1 MRVKEI
7 CREKGIT
14 LKQLAERMGVPPE
27 SLSRA
32 ISDKGNPTLS
42 TMRNIAEALGVPIVN
57 LLEAPASGNLKC
69 PNCLATLRLSAE
81 IIAGSIFD

>member
-7 CREKGIT
+7 CHEKGIT
-14 LKQLAERMGVPPE
+14 LKQLAEKMGIPPE

-42 TMRNIAEALGVPIVN
+42 TMRNIAEALGVPIAE
-57 LLEAPASGNLKC
+57 LTEEPAAGNFTCPKC
-69 PNCLATLRLSAE
+69 GTSLRLTAE
-81 IIAGSIFD
+81 EA

>member
-7 CREKGIT
+7 CQDKGIT
-14 LKQLAERMGVPPE
+14 LKQLAEKMGVPPE

-42 TMRNIAEALGVPIVN
+42 TMKNIAYSLGISVASLTEDTTAAAIV
-57 LLEAPASGNLKC
+57 C
-69 PNCLATLRLSAE
+69 PNCGTELKLTVQT
-81 IIAGSIFD
+81 